1 MNIAA
6 VFHLRIQPD
15 KGKPMIVFCAARKS
29 SRARSVMIFSSNCIH
44 ISMLGAAKEPS
55 DKPVNVTVRSLFAK
69 THRKR
74 RATFVG
80 FEFSMQPAAD
90 DRTLSTL
97 IMQINFNHLITII
110 TFKLNRI
117 RLIINSIL
125 VQFQIFFCVCHF
137 LCSQIDS
144 F

>member
-29 SRARSVMIFSSNCIH
+29 SRARSVMIFSSNFIH
-44 ISMLGAAKEPS
+44 ISMLGA
-55 DKPVNVTVRSLFAK
+55 DNKPVNVTVRSLFAK